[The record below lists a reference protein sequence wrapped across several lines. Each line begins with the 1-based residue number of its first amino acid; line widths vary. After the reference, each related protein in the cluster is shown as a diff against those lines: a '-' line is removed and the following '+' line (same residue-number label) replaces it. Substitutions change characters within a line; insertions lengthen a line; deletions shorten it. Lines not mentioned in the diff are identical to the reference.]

1 MPELDGERVH
11 FIGAGGASMSA
22 LAEYCLLSGAE
33 VTGSDRTFGENME
46 KLAALGA
53 EVYTGARRDIIAR
66 AGVVVY
72 SFPGP
77 QNATAQ
83 SAPRA
88 VG

>member
-46 KLAALGA
+46 NL
-53 EVYTGARRDIIAR
+53 RRSAQRFIRER
-66 AGVVVY
+66 AG
-72 SFPGP
+72 
-77 QNATAQ
+77 T
-83 SAPRA
+83 
-88 VG
+88 